1 MLGEGG
7 SGISCSVSCAN
18 SQKNIGEGTDEK
30 LLRSRRFLGPF
41 LSNTWQNS
49 PDHSPWTSGVSFSS
63 LPSPPSFPK
72 RSQINFKSINQFPQK
87 RVNMDLDQDVG
98 DRQLQNEHVKG
109 E

>member
-7 SGISCSVSCAN
+7 SGIGCSVSCAN

-63 LPSPPSFPK
+63 LPSPPCLSQTITNKFQVNQSISSEKGKHGPGPRCG
-72 RSQINFKSINQFPQK
+72 RSSVAK
-87 RVNMDLDQDVG
+87 
-98 DRQLQNEHVKG
+98 
-109 E
+109 